1 MASQGE
7 GSQKWKRKRMLEAK
21 AERMRAA
28 KQARLQETHESSG
41 RDDEQTRGSDSGR
54 DDLAGPSSSR
64 HTPEPDDDGP
74 RRSESE
80 NDRDSESSSS
90 ESDFNDEKAQ
100 SVFNDWMVSLP
111 ALNRKT
117 LAVLLMESFRNRQK
131 MNVTDAAKGAASI
144 TGYNEKTVRQYRKE
158 FFTQKGKFKEG
169 KQGKYKRHCLLN
181 DENLRLEAAMYVREN
196 AYRKGEANMT
206 ATSFCQWVNNDLLPS
221 YHLPPNLPRTIS
233 LRTATRWLHKLGFRP
248 QSHKKGAYVDGHE
261 REDVVKSREEF
272 LKKLKELKE
281 THLPP
286 PPCSDERAATPPPD
300 AETRKKLILIYH
312 DESIFNTNEGQ
323 TWMWAGEDAPI
334 IQPKTKGSGIMVS
347 DFVDAHSGFLELTDS
362 EHDHAKA
369 TDPDFPKTARALL
382 EYGADKE
389 GYWTSEKFM
398 ANIEVAAQ
406 IAEFK
411 YPSDKHTI
419 VWLFDQSS
427 CHRAFAEDALN
438 AKVMNVRPG
447 GVQPR
452 MRDTMWAGKVQK
464 MIFDDGTPKGMKRVL
479 EERGINTSRMVGE
492 DMRTVLSWHD
502 DFKNEKTIVE
512 HYLNGRGH
520 IVLFIPKF
528 HCELNPI
535 ERVWGQA
542 KVYSRKYS
550 NFTVARLRQIV
561 NPALDSV
568 STELIRK
575 YFRKIQDYETAY
587 LEGKKAGKEL

>member
-1 MASQGE
+1 MG
-7 GSQKWKRKRMLEAK
+7 
-21 AERMRAA
+21 
-28 KQARLQETHESSG
+28 
-41 RDDEQTRGSDSGR
+41 
-54 DDLAGPSSSR
+54 
-64 HTPEPDDDGP
+64 
-74 RRSESE
+74 
-80 NDRDSESSSS
+80 
-90 ESDFNDEKAQ
+90 
-100 SVFNDWMVSLP
+100 
-111 ALNRKT
+111 
-117 LAVLLMESFRNRQK
+117 
-131 MNVTDAAKGAASI
+131 KG
-144 TGYNEKTVRQYRKE
+144 
-158 FFTQKGKFKEG
+158 
-169 KQGKYKRHCLLN
+169 
-181 DENLRLEAAMYVREN
+181 N

-233 LRTATRWLHKLGFRP
+233 VRTATRWLHKLGFRP

-261 REDVVKSREEF
+261 REDVVKSRDEF

-300 AETRKKLILIYH
+300 AEMRKKLVLIYH

-323 TWMWAGEDAPI
+323 VWMWAGEDAPI

-347 DFVDAHSGFLELTDS
+347 DFVDVHSGFLQLSDT
-362 EHDHAKA
+362 EHDLAKT
-369 TDPDFPKTARALL
+369 TDPDFPKTARVLL

-398 ANIEVAAQ
+398 VNIEVAAR

-427 CHRAFAEDALN
+427 CYRTFAEDALN

-452 MRDTMWAGKVQK
+452 MHDTLWAGKVQR
-464 MIFDDGTPKGMKRVL
+464 MVYDDGTPKGMKQVL
-479 EERGINTSRMVGE
+479 EERGINTARMVAE

-502 DFKNEKTIVE
+502 DFRKEKTIVE

-520 IVLFIPKF
+520 LVMFIPKF

-542 KVYSRKYS
+542 KVYSRKHS
-550 NFTVARLRQIV
+550 NFTLARLRQIV
-561 NPALDSV
+561 DPALDSV
-568 STELIRK
+568 STDLIRK
-575 YFRKIQDYETAY
+575 YFRKVQNYETTY
-587 LEGKKAGKEL
+587 LEGKKAGKELEKAIKVYKSHRRIFNEETISD